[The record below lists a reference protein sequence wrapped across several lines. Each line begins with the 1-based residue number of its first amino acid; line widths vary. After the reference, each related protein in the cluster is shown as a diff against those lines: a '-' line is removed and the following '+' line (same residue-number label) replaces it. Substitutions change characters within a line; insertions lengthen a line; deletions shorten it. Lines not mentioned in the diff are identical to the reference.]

1 MYLYM
6 GPLPP
11 LVLDQT
17 EARRAEKIFLE
28 DRPPPYLRVWMTSP
42 PPHYL
47 MVLIRYCMY
56 MYSKRNDPN
65 KGFSL
70 QPASTATEISLCG
83 HFANTNFRPGEIS
96 RVRIFSPT
104 KIRQNEISLQWM
116 RNFAKM
122 TAKFRLT
129 QRKFTSALTKFR
141 GEISSNFR
149 ESKERK
155 TPNLVL
161 HSISFAQ
168 YCTRN
173 IFLPLISRSTCYTLN
188 NVISFEFK

>member
-1 MYLYM
+1 
-6 GPLPP
+6 
-11 LVLDQT
+11 
-17 EARRAEKIFLE
+17 
-28 DRPPPYLRVWMTSP
+28 MTSP

-47 MVLIRYCMY
+47 MVLIRHCMY

-129 QRKFTSALTKFR
+129 QRKFASALTKFR

>member
-1 MYLYM
+1 MADPGE
-6 GPLPP
+6 GPRGPGLP

-28 DRPPPYLRVWMTSP
+28 DRPPPLSKSLDDQP
-42 PPHYL
+42 PPYL
-47 MVLIRYCMY
+47 MVLIRHCMH

-104 KIRQNEISLQWM
+104 KIRQNEIPFQWM

-122 TAKFRLT
+122 TTKFRLT
-129 QRKFTSALTKFR
+129 QRKFASALTKFR
-141 GEISSNFR
+141 RI
-149 ESKERK
+149 
-155 TPNLVL
+155 
-161 HSISFAQ
+161 FA
-168 YCTRN
+168 RAKN
-173 IFLPLISRSTCYTLN
+173 EKHRI
-188 NVISFEFK
+188 